1 MQDLCLLADCLFFK
15 EKPYAEDE
23 SQHRQQNH
31 GNISKSHL
39 GYLPD
44 GKFSFYRVSLRDS
57 IAERLVN
64 RVFQIPVAI
73 EVPVAIDDYRITVSF
88 YVDTVALVDAIALC
102 AADKDAVMMD

>member
-39 GYLPD
+39 GYLPA
-44 GKFSFYRVSLRDS
+44 GKFFFYRVSMRDC

-64 RVFQIPVAI
+64 RVFQITVAI
-73 EVPVAIDDYRITVSF
+73 KVPVAKNGYRITVFF
-88 YVDTVALVDAIALC
+88 YVDTVALVDAVALC
-102 AADKDAVMMD
+102 AADEDAVMTD